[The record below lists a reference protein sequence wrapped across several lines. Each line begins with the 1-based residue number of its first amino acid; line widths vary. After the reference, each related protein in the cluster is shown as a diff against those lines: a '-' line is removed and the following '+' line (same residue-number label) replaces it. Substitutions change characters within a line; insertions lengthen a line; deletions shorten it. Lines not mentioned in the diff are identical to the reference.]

1 MIKVATIL
9 GTRPE
14 LIKMSLVI
22 KLLDKYTKHTLIHT
36 GQNYDYELNQ
46 IFYKDLKIR
55 KPDYYLNTAK
65 KTLAE
70 TIASIISKSDK
81 ILSQLKPDAL
91 LLYGDTNSCLSV
103 IPAKRMKIPIFHM
116 EAGNRCYDDNV
127 PEEIN
132 RRIVDH
138 LSDINFVLTE
148 HARDYLINEG
158 IKGQNIIKTGSHMRE
173 VINFYLPKILKS
185 KILKSLKLKKN
196 KYFVVSAH
204 REENVDNLSNLKKL
218 LESLNKII
226 EKYNLPIIFSVHP
239 RTKLQINKVKNFK
252 LSPKVKLIK
261 PLGFTDYIFLQ
272 KNSLCCLSDSGTIT
286 EETDILG
293 FNAINLRRKHERPEG
308 NDAAPLIMSSF
319 DKEKIL
325 NAIHITIN
333 LNKNKKNSNK
343 INDYQEE
350 FVSDKIL
357 KNIVSHID
365 YVNKF
370 IWFKN
375 EKK

>member
-239 RTKLQINKVKNFK
+239 KTKLQINKVKNFK

>member
-22 KLLDKYTKHTLIHT
+22 KLLDKYTDHTLIHT

-138 LSDINFVLTE
+138 LSDINFVLTD
-148 HARDYLINEG
+148 HARNYLIKEG
-158 IKGQNIIKTGSHMRE
+158 LKGQNIIKTGSHMRE

-204 REENVDNLSNLKKL
+204 RE
-218 LESLNKII
+218 
-226 EKYNLPIIFSVHP
+226 
-239 RTKLQINKVKNFK
+239 
-252 LSPKVKLIK
+252 
-261 PLGFTDYIFLQ
+261 
-272 KNSLCCLSDSGTIT
+272 
-286 EETDILG
+286 
-293 FNAINLRRKHERPEG
+293 
-308 NDAAPLIMSSF
+308 
-319 DKEKIL
+319 
-325 NAIHITIN
+325 
-333 LNKNKKNSNK
+333 
-343 INDYQEE
+343 
-350 FVSDKIL
+350 
-357 KNIVSHID
+357 
-365 YVNKF
+365 
-370 IWFKN
+370 
-375 EKK
+375 